1 MKKLEKLKKK
11 INRYLF
17 DHYKTKAFLDN
28 LRMLFLCILAGAIFG
43 VGYSCF
49 VMPVSDESITIVTGG
64 VSGITQN
71 IVLILKIL
79 NVKNFNAATVQS
91 ILYFCINIPILTFA
105 FFCVGKKFA
114 IYTLINV
121 IVTSLL
127 IQILPN
133 VELFQNISKLMADSL
148 MSADD
153 PQFNGLILRI
163 FFAAV
168 CTGGSSA
175 VAFRGGSSCGGIDVF
190 SYYFSLRKS
199 DGAGKY
205 GIFINAFIVL
215 MHTILMI
222 INMPYRADI
231 AIISALLAITY
242 LVICALVVDLINV
255 RNKKVQIQFV
265 TDKESLSTVLISNFT
280 HSATVIKGVGAY
292 SKKDKYNIYM
302 VVSSRE
308 VKEVVKL
315 ARMVD
320 PHVFISVSSLIQV
333 YGNFFIK
340 PVE

>member
-1 MKKLEKLKKK
+1 MKKFDKLKKK

-17 DHYKTKAFLDN
+17 DHYKVRGVLEH
-28 LRMLFLCILAGAIFG
+28 LGMLLHCILAGAIFG

-49 VMPVSDESITIVTGG
+49 IMPAVEESVTIVTGG
-64 VSGITQN
+64 VSGISQN
-71 IVLILKIL
+71 ILVVLKIL
-79 NVKNFNAATVQS
+79 NIENFSASTVQS
-91 ILYFCINIPILTFA
+91 LLYFGLNVPILIFA
-105 FFCVGKKFA
+105 FFCIGKKFA

-121 IVTSLL
+121 MVSSIL
-127 IQILPN
+127 IQFLPN
-133 VELFQNISKLMADSL
+133 IELFRNVSKLMADTLLSPT
-148 MSADD
+148 D
-153 PQFNGLILRI
+153 PEFGGLILRI

-175 VAFRGGSSCGGIDVF
+175 VAFKGGSSCGGIDVF

-205 GIFINAFIVL
+205 GVFINAFIVL
-215 MHTILMI
+215 MHTILLVI
-222 INMPYRADI
+222 YMPERADI
-231 AIISALLAITY
+231 AVISALLAITY
-242 LVICALVVDLINV
+242 LLICGVVVDLINV
-255 RNKKVQIQFV
+255 RNKKVQIQLI
-265 TDKESLSTVLISNFT
+265 TEKEHLSSVLISNFT

-308 VKEVVKL
+308 VKDVVKL
-315 ARMVD
+315 ARTVD